1 MRTPPIALPV
11 PAPPAAAGRIRVGV
25 GGWTYEPW
33 RGTFFPKGLPHHQ
46 ELAYASRVVTAIE
59 VNGTYYR
66 TLKPASF
73 AAWREQTP
81 DGFVFSL
88 KANRF
93 ATNRRVLA
101 EAGESIERFIGSGL
115 ARLRHKLGPVL
126 WQFADHKKFEPD
138 DFEAFLQLLPAE
150 AEGRAL
156 RHVLDVRN
164 DSFMSPAF
172 LALARRY
179 RAAVVFTDSP
189 KFPSF
194 ANLTTDFVY
203 LRLMNAQS
211 DVATGY
217 APEVLASLAAC
228 ARAWAD
234 GGEPAGLPLVA
245 DAAGAPASAP
255 RDVFVFMIN
264 GAKER
269 APAGACASSATRG
282 RPVGSPPS
290 AHVCAHAASA
300 ARTSGG

>member
-1 MRTPPIALPV
+1 MT
-11 PAPPAAAGRIRVGV
+11 RIRVGI

-33 RGTFFPKGLPHHQ
+33 RETFYPPELPARR
-46 ELAYASRVVTAIE
+46 ELEHASRQVTAIE
-59 VNGTYYR
+59 VNGTYYS
-66 TLKPASF
+66 TMTPKSF
-73 AAWREQTP
+73 ERWFDETP
-81 DGFVFSL
+81 DDFMFSL

-101 EAGESIERFIGSGL
+101 DAGESIERFIGSGL

-138 DFEAFLQLLPAE
+138 DFEAFLKLLPADV
-150 AEGRAL
+150 EGRAL

-164 DSFMSPAF
+164 DTFMTPAF
-172 LALARRY
+172 LALARKY

-211 DVATGY
+211 DVPTCY
-217 APEVLASLAAC
+217 APDVLASLAAC
-228 ARAWAD
+228 AQAWAD
-234 GGEPAGLPLVA
+234 GGEPTGLPLVA
-245 DAAGAPASAP
+245 DDAGAPAPATAP
-255 RDVFVFMIN
+255 RDVFMFMIN

-269 APAGACASSATRG
+269 APA
-282 RPVGSPPS
+282 
-290 AHVCAHAASA
+290 AAMGLIERLKA
-300 ARTSGG
+300 